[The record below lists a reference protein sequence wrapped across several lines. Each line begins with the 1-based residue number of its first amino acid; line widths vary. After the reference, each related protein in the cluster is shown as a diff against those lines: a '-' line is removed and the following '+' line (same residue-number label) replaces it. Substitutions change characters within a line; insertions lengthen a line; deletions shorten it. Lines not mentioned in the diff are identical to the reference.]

1 MYVIDIDGDGDDD
14 VVMARTLSMEIK
26 MLDGPI
32 CENVFQILD
41 MTAPKPRF

>member
-1 MYVIDIDGDGDDD
+1 MLLVLM
-14 VVMARTLSMEIK
+14 VTEMMMLMMAMTKSMETM

-32 CENVFQILD
+32 CENVLQTLD